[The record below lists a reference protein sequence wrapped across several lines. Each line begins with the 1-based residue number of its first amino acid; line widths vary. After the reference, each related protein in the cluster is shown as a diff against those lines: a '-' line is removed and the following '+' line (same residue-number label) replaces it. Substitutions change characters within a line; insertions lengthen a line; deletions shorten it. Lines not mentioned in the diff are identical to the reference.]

1 MIQRHYLQHKDATMK
16 SEDQAAENLTEGMPQ
31 ESAPATPA
39 RKKSAKKKAGKKA
52 VKKAGKK
59 SGKKAAK
66 KKGKR

>member
-16 SEDQAAENLTEGMPQ
+16 SEDQA